1 MDSIARTPYPS
12 DLSDGQWAI
21 SDPLIPQAKHGGRPR
36 EVDMREVINAI
47 LFLNRSGC
55 QWDML
60 PHDLLPKS
68 TVYGYFAKW
77 RDDGTWQRILDV
89 LREQVRVA
97 AGRESTPSAG
107 SVDSQSVK
115 TTEVGGDE
123 RGYDGGKKVTGR
135 KRHIFVDTLG
145 LVLAVAVTTAA
156 LDDAA
161 GAPQLFKQID
171 PNDFPRLE
179 KVWADS
185 KYRNHNLQAWMAQHR
200 PEWDLEVVTRPKD
213 VRGFVLLPKRWV
225 VERTFAW
232 NGRGRR
238 HSKDYERR
246 IDSSESMIKITA
258 IQQMLRRLSRSS
270 AVPEFNYRCAA

>member
-21 SDPLIPQAKHGGRPR
+21 IDPLIPQAKHGGRPR

-123 RGYDGGKKVTGR
+123 RGYDGGKKVR
-135 KRHIFVDTLG
+135 AENAIFSW
-145 LVLAVAVTTAA
+145 
-156 LDDAA
+156 
-161 GAPQLFKQID
+161 I
-171 PNDFPRLE
+171 R
-179 KVWADS
+179 
-185 KYRNHNLQAWMAQHR
+185 
-200 PEWDLEVVTRPKD
+200 WD
-213 VRGFVLLPKRWV
+213 
-225 VERTFAW
+225 
-232 NGRGRR
+232 
-238 HSKDYERR
+238 
-246 IDSSESMIKITA
+246 
-258 IQQMLRRLSRSS
+258 
-270 AVPEFNYRCAA
+270 